1 MSDEMIWILGYG
13 KLPISK
19 QFCVDV
25 SRIKTMSVNGHPLAT
40 NVYEAVR
47 LLYETCGMHYYHYA
61 KYMNQTM
68 GNIMVMFLQRVT
80 KLHIVPYMHTYI
92 VSSWYSEDTKYIQAR
107 LTTRACDDNLR
118 TIEVLQ
124 CAITYDIIT
133 NTKTLFV
140 TIL

>member
-25 SRIKTMSVNGHPLAT
+25 SRIQTMSVNGHSLGT
-40 NVYEAVR
+40 SVYEAVQ

-68 GNIMVMFLQRVT
+68 GNIIVMFLQRVT
-80 KLHIVPYMHTYI
+80 KLYIVPYMHTYN
-92 VSSWYSEDTKYIQAR
+92 VSSWYSEDTKYIRAR
-107 LTTRACDDNLR
+107 LITRACDDNLSIME
-118 TIEVLQ
+118 TFI
-124 CAITYDIIT
+124 CTFTYDIIN

-140 TIL
+140 TIM